1 MPFETMMLRLPGRR
15 FKKRPPRFGDAA
27 HQMKFAA
34 HGLFSVIRLRP
45 PSDRNGHSD
54 RNGPPDPPP
63 AGDLPDPLAEAEA
76 LRAALA
82 EATARAGRLV
92 AALKHQR
99 KEKKALTQVWAGL
112 KQLNLGPGGQP

>member
-1 MPFETMMLRLPGRR
+1 MKPYET
-15 FKKRPPRFGDAA
+15 
-27 HQMKFAA
+27 
-34 HGLFSVIRLRP
+34 
-45 PSDRNGHSD
+45 NGHATKPHGS
-54 RNGPPDPPP
+54 NGHPPNGRFDAPP
-63 AGDLPDPLAEAEA
+63 AADGPDPLGEAEA